1 MAGVEPADAQD
12 EARHERCQ
20 RSPSHG
26 APLLLES
33 QDGRVR
39 LVIWV
44 QELRQELEET
54 QRTTQEVHDLH
65 EIAEQLNVLLPHLFR
80 GTHEWCR

>member
-44 QELRQELEET
+44 QELRQQLEET
-54 QRTTQEVHDLH
+54 PLLTAKHLH
-65 EIAEQLNVLLPHLFR
+65 AAAFVGRAGCGSAAVRGGQLR
-80 GTHEWCR
+80 